1 MANAPVQFGL
11 ALPMVLAHSG
21 AGRTVAELTSEVLAA
36 EASGFD
42 LCLVPEH
49 HGGPD
54 TALTDPMVT
63 VAWLLARTS
72 RIKVGTGVLILPLH
86 SLPRLAEQACF
97 LQLASQGRLVIGI
110 GAGYQPADFATFDVA
125 LSSRRRVMSD
135 GIRALREVWAS
146 GEIGGHPIR
155 PMLDGAPAP
164 PLYVGAWT
172 ARGIDQAADLADGW
186 IADPIRSA
194 DDTAEAA
201 ARYLRSTL
209 AAGRQAQ
216 VLIMREAWLA
226 DTDAQARATFGPI
239 VEPIFRYYLREGAF
253 AGDHGLTESDLT
265 LDGALADRV
274 LCGSAAT
281 MITSITT
288 LMRRTHADTL
298 ILGVRHPRG
307 PGHDDVLTAIERLG
321 QEVLPAVRARLA
333 DPLGSAAR

>member
-11 ALPMVLAHSG
+11 ALPMVLANSS
-21 AGRTVAELTSEVLAA
+21 ARRTVAELTSEVLAA

-54 TALTDPMVT
+54 TTLTDPMVT

-97 LQLASQGRLVIGI
+97 LQHASQGRLVIGI
-110 GAGYQPADFATFDVA
+110 GAGYQTADFATFDVP
-125 LSSRRRVMSD
+125 LSSRRQAMSD
-135 GIRALREVWAS
+135 GIRALREVWVS
-146 GEIGGHPIR
+146 GELGGHPIR
-155 PMLDGAPAP
+155 PLLDGAPAP

-172 ARGIDQAADLADGW
+172 APGIDQAAVLADGW

-209 AAGRQAQ
+209 AAGRTARI
-216 VLIMREAWLA
+216 LIMREAWLA
-226 DTDAQARATFGPI
+226 VSALGDDTERHQV
-239 VEPIFRYYLREGAF
+239 VE
-253 AGDHGLTESDLT
+253 
-265 LDGALADRV
+265 AL
-274 LCGSAAT
+274 
-281 MITSITT
+281 
-288 LMRRTHADTL
+288 THAEGFLRAQLGRRLENLRSVPRLHFELDESIAYSVRVSTL
-298 ILGVRHPRG
+298 LR
-307 PGHDDVLTAIERLG
+307 DLEAERPVEAAV
-321 QEVLPAVRARLA
+321 EVPE
-333 DPLGSAAR
+333 